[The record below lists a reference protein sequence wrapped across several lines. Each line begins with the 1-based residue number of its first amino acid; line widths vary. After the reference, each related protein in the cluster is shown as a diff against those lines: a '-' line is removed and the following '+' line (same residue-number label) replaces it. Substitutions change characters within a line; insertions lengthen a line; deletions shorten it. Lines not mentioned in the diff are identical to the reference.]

1 MTCMDEEF
9 ESPGELNLAERIRR
23 LANGRNTLDVA
34 QFQFIGLDEI
44 RAGYA
49 GRWTEKRDHV
59 FRTATQFISRRISA
73 EDVLISSAE
82 GFLLIFGAFSGF
94 LADAAAQRI
103 SNELNQF
110 FLGTPNMDHVQLEA
124 HHQSMSVDDFANA
137 FGGMITGSN
146 ELAPTSTAGE
156 IPMGF
161 TPVWDAQR
169 GALSTFF
176 ISPLDATGAPMDW
189 DLASHRHTDMDE
201 MKLKAS
207 EEAMKKLFATGRKAL
222 VGVAVHVSSLNSQ
235 QSLARLMSVISTFDP
250 ELARYRVIRVSC
262 VEPGFPRIYLQDI
275 LRTLKPRVPH
285 VAIGLHWTEPD
296 LTSILNLQPAAIGF
310 SLPTGALSP
319 HGNKAE
325 VLGRVRAAIDLSRN
339 YDVSVGVEGD
349 LHSVHARRLT
359 MDGANH
365 LCSPRIWPT
374 RRALPAAELWP
385 ASQLGLETTVA
396 A

>member
-1 MTCMDEEF
+1 MTCMDQEF
-9 ESPGELNLAERIRR
+9 DSSGELNLAERIRR

-49 GRWTEKRDHV
+49 GRWTEKREHV
-59 FRTATQFISRRISA
+59 FRVATQFITRRISPQ
-73 EDVLISSAE
+73 DVLIPSDE

-94 LADAAAQRI
+94 QADAAGKRV
-103 SNELNQF
+103 SKELNQF
-110 FLGTPNMDHVQLEA
+110 FLGTPDMDQIQLEA
-124 HHQSMSVDDFANA
+124 RHQSMSVHDFASA
-137 FGGMITGSN
+137 YGEMI
-146 ELAPTSTAGE
+146 AGANDLTPLQVSSE
-156 IPMGF
+156 TPMGF

-176 ISPLDATGAPMDW
+176 ISPLDAMGAPMDW
-189 DLASHRHTDMDE
+189 DWASYRHTDMDE
-201 MKLKAS
+201 LKLKAS
-207 EEAMKKLFATGRKAL
+207 EEAMKALFATGRKAL

-250 ELARYRVIRVSC
+250 EMARYRVIRVSC

-275 LRTLKPRVPH
+275 LRTLKPRIPH

-296 LTSILNLQPAAIGF
+296 LASILSLQPSAIGF

-325 VLGRVRAAIDLSRN
+325 VLARVRAAMELAHHH
-339 YDVSVGVEGD
+339 DVSVGIEGD
-349 LHSVHARRLT
+349 VHRVHARRLAL
-359 MDGANH
+359 DGANH

-374 RRALPAAELWP
+374 RLALPEAELWP
-385 ASQLGLETTVA
+385 ASRLDVSTSA
-396 A
+396 AA

>member
-1 MTCMDEEF
+1 MTCMNEETD
-9 ESPGELNLAERIRR
+9 SSDELNLAERIRR
-23 LANGRNTLDVA
+23 LAHGRNSLDVA

-44 RAGYA
+44 RVGY
-49 GRWTEKRDHV
+49 GRRWTEKRDHV
-59 FRTATQFISRRISA
+59 FRTAMQFITRRISA
-73 EDVLISSAE
+73 EDVLISSAD
-82 GFLLIFGAFSGF
+82 GFLLIFGTVSGV

-103 SNELNQF
+103 SKDLNAF
-110 FLGTPNMDHVQLEA
+110 FLGTPNMDDVQLDA
-124 HHQSMSVDDFANA
+124 QHQSMSVHDFAMA
-137 FGGMITGSN
+137 FGDLVAGASDLTS
-146 ELAPTSTAGE
+146 PPSTATV
-156 IPMGF
+156 PMGF

-176 ISPLDATGAPMDW
+176 ISPLDAGGAPMDW
-189 DLASHRHTDMDE
+189 DLSSHRHTDMDE
-201 MKLKAS
+201 MKLRAS

-285 VAIGLHWTEPD
+285 VAIGLHWSEPD
-296 LTSILNLQPAAIGF
+296 LASILSLQPAALGF
-310 SLPTGALSP
+310 SLPTGALNSY
-319 HGNKAE
+319 GSKGE
-325 VLGRVRAAIDLSRN
+325 VFGRLRAAIELARHHDI
-339 YDVSVGVEGD
+339 SVGVEGD
-349 LHSVHARRLT
+349 LYPEQARRLAL
-359 MDGANH
+359 DGANH

-374 RRALPAAELWP
+374 RPALPPAELWP
-385 ASQLGLETTVA
+385 ASQLGLEANA

>member
-1 MTCMDEEF
+1 MACMDDDF
-9 ESPGELNLAERIRR
+9 DGSGELNLAERIRR

-44 RAGYA
+44 RAGYGA
-49 GRWTEKRDHV
+49 RWAEKRDHV
-59 FRTATQFISRRISA
+59 FRTAMQFISRRISA
-73 EDVLISSAE
+73 DDVLISSAE

-110 FLGTPNMDHVQLEA
+110 FLGKPDMDQVQFEA
-124 HHQSMSVDDFANA
+124 HHQSMSVDEFAST
-137 FGGMITGSN
+137 FGGMINSTS
-146 ELAPTSTAGE
+146 ELSPSGPKE

-176 ISPLDATGAPMDW
+176 ISPLDAMGLPMDW
-189 DLASHRHTDMDE
+189 DLTSYRHTDMDE

-235 QSLARLMSVISTFDP
+235 QGLARLMSVISSFDP

-285 VAIGLHWTEPD
+285 IAIGLHWTEPD
-296 LTSILNLQPAAIGF
+296 LSSILALQPSAIGF

-319 HGNKAE
+319 HGNRAE
-325 VLGRVRAAIDLSRN
+325 VLSRVRAAIELARDFE
-339 YDVSVGVEGD
+339 VSVGVEGD
-349 LHSVHARRLT
+349 LNRLHARRL
-359 MDGANH
+359 MLDGANH
-365 LCSPRIWPT
+365 LCSPRLWPT
-374 RRALPAAELWP
+374 RSTLPAAELWP
-385 ASQLGLETTVA
+385 AAHLGIEAPVA